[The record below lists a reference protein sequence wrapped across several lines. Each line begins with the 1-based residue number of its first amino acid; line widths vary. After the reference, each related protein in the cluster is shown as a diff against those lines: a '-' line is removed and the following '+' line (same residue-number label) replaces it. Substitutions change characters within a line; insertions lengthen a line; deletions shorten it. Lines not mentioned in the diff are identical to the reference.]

1 MVKGKFKCRNCNEG
15 RLETEVIRDLFTAN
29 MSNDEV
35 QEDLLAER
43 KTPEQ
48 ALDYAIRREKS
59 SENQL
64 AIRKQGSQISTQVSN
79 MKTEPVGFVQKRGN
93 NNNRY
98 SSRVGRGRYPQQQQ
112 RGNFERQQT
121 DQKTKC
127 FKCGNQNCKNVRPGT
142 KSVISVTN
150 VDTRHDYA
158 NHLTSTQFTTYKQK
172 NHFRRTRM

>member
-64 AIRKQGSQISTQVSN
+64 AIRKQGSPISTQVSN
-79 MKTEPVGFVQKRGN
+79 MKTEPVGFVQKEVTIIIVIHQGLDADASRKN
-93 NNNRY
+93 NKGGTPNDNK
-98 SSRVGRGRYPQQQQ
+98 
-112 RGNFERQQT
+112 QT
-121 DQKTKC
+121 KRLNALNVVIKNA
-127 FKCGNQNCKNVRPGT
+127 KMSGPGQN
-142 KSVISVTN
+142 
-150 VDTRHDYA
+150 
-158 NHLTSTQFTTYKQK
+158 L
-172 NHFRRTRM
+172 